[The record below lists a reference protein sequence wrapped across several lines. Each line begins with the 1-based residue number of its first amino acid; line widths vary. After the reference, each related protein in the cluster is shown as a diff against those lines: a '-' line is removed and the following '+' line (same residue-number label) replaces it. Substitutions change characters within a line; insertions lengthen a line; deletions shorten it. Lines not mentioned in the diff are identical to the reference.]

1 VTVTATDG
9 TGASGSTISSWSL
22 AFTFPGDQKIT
33 SDFNGSASQPGENA
47 TLTKA
52 SYNGAISPGGSV
64 TVGFQGT

>member
-33 SDFNGSASQPGENA
+33 SDFNGSASQSGENA
-47 TLTKA
+47 TLTNA
-52 SYNGAISPGGSV
+52 SYNGSISPGSSV
-64 TVGFQGT
+64 TV